1 MAPAVTTLILAAASL
16 ALAPASLAESATSP
30 TGSVAVSVPPS
41 VVAGLPSTYTLTFT
55 NTTAEPMS
63 GIVASGNLPSGMTL
77 RNINGCARLGG
88 NQSFGFLCTM
98 PNLAAGASE
107 TATFSLV
114 ASTVGTYDIP
124 FSVSGTV
131 PVPGEPGTLQ
141 LVGDSVTLSVNAQPG
156 PTDVQVTGSSNNG
169 GPPVGSAFTYT
180 FQVKNN
186 GPLPAFGVTFDD
198 PLPATIAFA
207 GNLTTNVGPCTA
219 SVTSSS
225 IHCDIGSLAV
235 GQQAT
240 ISFSATPTAA
250 GAVANKA
257 TIAMI
262 APDTQPANNSVT
274 VTVQPK

>member
-16 ALAPASLAESATSP
+16 ALAPAALAESATSP
-30 TGSVAVSVPPS
+30 TGSVAVSVPPP
-41 VVAGLPSTYTLTFT
+41 VVAGLPSTYILTFT

-88 NQSFGFLCTM
+88 NQSLGFLCTM

-169 GPPVGSAFTYT
+169 GPPVGSVFTYT

-198 PLPATIAFA
+198 PLPATIALT
-207 GNLTTNVGPCTA
+207 GNVTTNDGACTA
-219 SVTSSS
+219 SATSDS